1 MNLGKIINH
10 EVVVARVGEG
20 RFDVGGMTL
29 FNPTEQTYLDL
40 GFEELPTANPQEGY
54 HDEYRVATRKAL
66 KSVLIGV
73 VYTSELQDGERVT
86 VPHETYE
93 MQEVDE
99 EYIVAVAVE
108 DAPVSLPPVPQMV
121 YRYSKLRI
129 VDALIEAGVWQQVK
143 AMIQQDE
150 NNWDR
155 FTQSQDF
162 ASDYPM
168 FVQLVAAIRQ
178 AFPQLDADEI
188 LEGARI

>member
-10 EVVVARVGEG
+10 EVVVARGGEG

-29 FNPTEQTYLDL
+29 FNPTEQTYLAL

-54 HDEYRVATRKAL
+54 HDEYQIATRKAL

-73 VYTSELQDGERVT
+73 EYTSELQDGVRVT

-99 EYIVAVAVE
+99 EYIIAVAVE
-108 DAPVSLPPVPQMV
+108 DAPVSLPQVPPIV

-143 AMIQQDE
+143 EMIQQDE

-178 AFPQLDADEI
+178 AFPQLDADAI